1 MVKCQ
6 FFHLPIFKNKKGEGD
21 GGDVRLDV
29 LKQGNRGVII
39 MVIKLNDSP
48 LWIPVGQHSAT
59 RNQDQLSSVC
69 STIII
74 VCRQSNVAKAT
85 CPINVY

>member
-1 MVKCQ
+1 
-6 FFHLPIFKNKKGEGD
+6 
-21 GGDVRLDV
+21 
-29 LKQGNRGVII
+29 

>member
-1 MVKCQ
+1 MPIFSSAK
-6 FFHLPIFKNKKGEGD
+6 IFKNKKGEGD

-48 LWIPVGQHSAT
+48 SWIPVGQHSAT
-59 RNQDQLSSVC
+59 SNQDQLSSVC